1 MKDYLAHIRR
11 DESAEQSIRAHLL
24 RVGDLMATYAAGI
37 GLSSTARLIGILHDL
52 GKCTAEFAEYLDWC
66 RKHPGDYSQAGK
78 VDHST
83 AGGQLLLQRY
93 GTVGENER
101 LTAQMATLVIFSHHS
116 GLMNYLG
123 EDGKSDFLRRMEK
136 KDVPQPDLTYY
147 YENVIAESKLDFLFQ
162 EAVREFS
169 ALDAKI
175 VAHTT
180 EGSEAYFFSWGMVH
194 KLLLSML
201 VDTDRLDSAEFELGE
216 PLVRVW
222 ETSVIWKDF
231 ADKLEQK
238 IASFSMPH
246 TSKEKKIAALRQE
259 IGDDCLRAAQHPSG
273 VYRLSVPTGGGKTF
287 ASMRFALR
295 HARGAWIETRRW
307 QYVPAPRCRT
317 SYGARSSSYPLDYE
331 RICTNSNERVGKYF
345 PVAIKSFI
353 VSGIIKKL
361 LIRELL

>member
-1 MKDYLAHIRR
+1 MKEYLAHIRR
-11 DESAEQSIRAHLL
+11 DESAEQTIRAHLL
-24 RVGDLMATYAAGI
+24 RVGDLMAAYAAGI

-66 RKHPGDYSQAGK
+66 RKHPGDYSRRGE
-78 VDHST
+78 VDHAT

-93 GTVGENER
+93 GTVGETER
-101 LTAQMATLVIFSHHS
+101 LTAQMAALVIFSHHS

-136 KDVPQPDLTYY
+136 KEVPQPDLTYY

-169 ALDAKI
+169 ALDARI

-201 VDTDRLDSAEFELGE
+201 VDADRLDSAEFELGE
-216 PLVRVW
+216 PLARVW

-238 IASFSMPH
+238 I
-246 TSKEKKIAALRQE
+246 
-259 IGDDCLRAAQHPSG
+259 
-273 VYRLSVPTGGGKTF
+273 V
-287 ASMRFALR
+287 
-295 HARGAWIETRRW
+295 
-307 QYVPAPRCRT
+307 
-317 SYGARSSSYPLDYE
+317 
-331 RICTNSNERVGKYF
+331 
-345 PVAIKSFI
+345 
-353 VSGIIKKL
+353 
-361 LIRELL
+361 